1 VAAGSGSAED
11 SRAASGG
18 AVCATGGRKLLSDLY
33 LTSCA
38 EAEGRKTCSVPT
50 NVSCGVQVVKEMF
63 AGVES

>member
-1 VAAGSGSAED
+1 VAAGSSSAED
-11 SRAASGG
+11 SRAVSGG

-50 NVSCGVQVVKEMF
+50 NISCGVQVLKEVC
-63 AGVES
+63 AGVVS